1 MNSKED
7 RHMRTQIML
16 EVEGNHTADL
26 KPWAE
31 EMLQKLL
38 DKGLKASVVVNL
50 NLFDASR
57 GDRLDGS

>member
-1 MNSKED
+1 
-7 RHMRTQIML
+7 
-16 EVEGNHTADL
+16 
-26 KPWAE
+26 
-31 EMLQKLL
+31 MLQKLL